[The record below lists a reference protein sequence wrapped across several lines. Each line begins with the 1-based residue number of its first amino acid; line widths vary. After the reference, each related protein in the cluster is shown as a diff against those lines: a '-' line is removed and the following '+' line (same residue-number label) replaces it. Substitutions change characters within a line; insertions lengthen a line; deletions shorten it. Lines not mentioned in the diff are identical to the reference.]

1 MTFPP
6 SFLIDNFHFRNDTP
20 AGEIGARFEYNKI
33 VKYFAYC
40 FGTVFI
46 LEICRV
52 ILKNISSNSEILFY
66 YMIAVVVMTV
76 KFASI
81 IIIIAILII
90 AVKKLCD
97 NTLREDDDSRPP
109 REYQLDK

>member
-1 MTFPP
+1 MIIFY
-6 SFLIDNFHFRNDTP
+6 FRNDTP

-33 VKYFAYC
+33 VQYFAYC

-46 LEICRV
+46 LEICRE

-66 YMIAVVVMTV
+66 YVLTIFLMTV

-90 AVKKLCD
+90 AVKKSCD
-97 NTLREDDDSRPP
+97 NTLREDDESRPP
-109 REYQLDK
+109 RGFQLDK